1 MAGIKILGT
10 GGRAVI
16 GSKLGQ
22 YVIREQIGA
31 GGMGVVYRARDE
43 RLDRDVA
50 VKVLPVGSIT
60 EEGARRLRKEALS
73 LSRLNHPNIETVFDF
88 NTQEG
93 VDYLVA
99 ELIPGTTLS
108 NKVAAGP
115 LPEEEIARLGTQLA
129 EGLEAAHSSG
139 LLHRDLKPGNLR
151 ITPDGRLKIL
161 DFGLAKEFGPASAA
175 ENIATQDVT
184 VGIVGT
190 VAYMA
195 PEQLRGEAADQRS
208 ELYSAGAVLYEMA
221 TGRAPFREKTSALL
235 IHSVLNRSLIL
246 PSVVNR
252 RISPALEQVILKA
265 MDKDPDLRYQSA
277 RELLVDLR
285 RLESGVG
292 GVVPQKTP
300 RVTWMRAVVASVA
313 LIALFAVFIYLNRS
327 RSTRAPAT
335 ERITLAVL
343 PFNLLTGEP
352 DTGFLRIGI
361 PDAII
366 TKLSSVGRLRLR
378 PTSSILPYEKQAVD
392 ARQAGQALATD
403 YVATGTVQETGGR
416 FRITA
421 QLVRVTDGSPIW
433 GDHYDV
439 PRSDLLVL
447 EDTMADQL
455 ASALQIQISSAER
468 QRFYRRYTSNPEA
481 YENYLRGRSELARYT
496 RQSTSAAMAAF
507 ESALHIDPNYSLAHA
522 GLGMACAVMRIRFA
536 PEDEVRSWDERARN
550 EAHRALTLDPNL
562 AEAHEA
568 LAAVSRSSEFNWEL
582 VIDESRHALE
592 LNPNLEMSHYYLAV
606 AYYHLGLLGEVEK
619 EVRAGL
625 EINPTN
631 RAEALRVRG
640 SAALF
645 GGQFRES
652 VRFLNELRQLSG
664 SQVSDWYLSMA
675 LYYEG
680 DTSQAETLL
689 SNLHGSAQA
698 ERRAQATL
706 ASFLAARHE
715 RKLAEAL
722 LRSVLGSSYMDHHV
736 AYSTGVAYAQLG
748 QLEEARSWLTRA
760 VDSGFPCY
768 PWFEHDSLLQPLRGD
783 PEFRAF
789 MSKLR
794 RSWEDAKVRYP
805 IS

>member
-1 MAGIKILGT
+1 M
-10 GGRAVI
+10 I

-22 YVIREQIGA
+22 YTIREQIGA

-43 RLDRDVA
+43 RLERDVA
-50 VKVLPVGSIT
+50 LKVLPVGRVT

-88 NTQEG
+88 NSQEG
-93 VDYLVA
+93 VDFLVA

-108 NKVAAGP
+108 DKLAAGP
-115 LPEEEIARLGTQLA
+115 LPEKEIVRLGAQLA
-129 EGLEAAHSSG
+129 EGLEAAHGSG
-139 LLHRDLKPGNLR
+139 LVHRDLKPGNLR

-161 DFGLAKEFGPASAA
+161 DFGLAKEFGRASGV
-175 ENIATQDVT
+175 ENGATQDVT
-184 VGIVGT
+184 VGIIGT

-195 PEQLRGEAADQRS
+195 PEQLHGEAADVRS
-208 ELYSAGAVLYEMA
+208 DIYSAGAVLYEMA
-221 TGRAPFREKTSALL
+221 TSRQPFEEKTSPLL
-235 IHSVLNRSLIL
+235 IASVLNRSPAA

-252 RISPALEQVILKA
+252 RISPALERVILKA
-265 MDKDPDLRYQSA
+265 MDKHPDRRYQSA

-285 RLESGVG
+285 RLESASGE
-292 GVVPQKTP
+292 VVAQEKSRPAW
-300 RVTWMRAVVASVA
+300 VWAVVASVVV
-313 LIALFAVFIYLNRS
+313 IALLAVLVYRNRV
-327 RSTRAPAT
+327 RPARATAT

-343 PFNLLTGEP
+343 PFDLLTSET
-352 DTGFLRIGI
+352 DIGFLRVGI

-366 TKLSSVGRLRLR
+366 SKLSSVGRLRLR
-378 PTSSILPYEKQAVD
+378 PTSTILPYEKRGVD
-392 ARQAGQALATD
+392 AREAGHALATD

-416 FRITA
+416 FRVTA
-421 QLVRVTDGSPIW
+421 QLVRVTDGSPVW

-439 PRSDLLVL
+439 PRSDLLLL
-447 EDTMADQL
+447 EDAMADRL
-455 ASALQIQISSAER
+455 ASALEIQISNAER
-468 QRFYRRYTSNPEA
+468 ERLYRRYTSNPEA
-481 YENYLRGRSELARYT
+481 YENYLKGRAELARYT
-496 RQSTSAAMAAF
+496 RQSTAAALTAF
-507 ESALHIDPNYSLAHA
+507 ESALHVDPDYPLAHA
-522 GLGMACAVMRIRFA
+522 GLAMACAVMRIRFA
-536 PEDEVRSWDERARN
+536 PEDEVSKWDERARS
-550 EAHRALTLDPNL
+550 EAQRAITLDPNL

-582 VIDESRHALE
+582 VINESRRALE
-592 LNPNLEMSHYYLAV
+592 LNPSLEMPHYYIAV
-606 AYYHLGLLGEVEK
+606 AYYHLGLLDDVEK

-625 EINPTN
+625 EINPIN

-640 SAALF
+640 AAALF

-652 VRFLNELRQLSG
+652 ERFLNELRQVSG

-680 DTSQAETLL
+680 DAAPAELLL

-722 LRSVLGSSYMDHHV
+722 LKTVTSSSYIDHHV
-736 AYSTGVAYAQLG
+736 AYSTGATYAQLG
-748 QLEEARSWLTRA
+748 QLEEARRWLSRA

-768 PWFEHDSLLQPLRGD
+768 PWFEQDPLLRPMSDD

-789 MSKLR
+789 MVKLR
-794 RSWEDAKVRYP
+794 RSWENAKSRYA